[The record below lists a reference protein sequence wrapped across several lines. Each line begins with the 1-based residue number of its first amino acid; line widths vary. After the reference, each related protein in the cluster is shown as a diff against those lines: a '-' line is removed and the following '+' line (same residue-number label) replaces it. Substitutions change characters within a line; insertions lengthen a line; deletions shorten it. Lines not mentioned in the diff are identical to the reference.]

1 MVKTPPILSKV
12 VQVEDNAK
20 KNTKFFSFCMVKFS
34 TTVLAEG
41 QNKPMDMGKRITFA
55 PITYVA
61 AVDEADEDINI
72 TIATLPLTE
81 TNMAEMTSAVISWF
95 ETENA
100 NSEMNMANHDFC
112 ISSRRPDSEWLAAG
126 LQTAGGWMGVMEKLT
141 ARAEKL
147 TARAEKLTAR
157 AEKQKKEQGISGKI
171 PTYPL

>member
-1 MVKTPPILSKV
+1 MGKTPPILSKV

-112 ISSRRPDSEWLAAG
+112 ISSRKLDSEWLAAG
-126 LQTAGGWMGVMEKLT
+126 LQTAGGRMGVVEKLA
-141 ARAEKL
+141 ARM
-147 TARAEKLTAR
+147 
-157 AEKQKKEQGISGKI
+157 EKQKKEQGISGKI

>member
-20 KNTKFFSFCMVKFS
+20 KNTKFFSFCTVKFS
-34 TTVLAEG
+34 TTVSAEG
-41 QNKPMDMGKRITFA
+41 QNKPMDMGKHITFA
-55 PITYVA
+55 PIASVA
-61 AVDEADEDINI
+61 AVDEADGDIST

-81 TNMAEMTSAVISWF
+81 TNLEEMTSAVISRF
-95 ETENA
+95 ETRNA

-112 ISSRRPDSEWLAAG
+112 ISSRRPDSKWLAAG
-126 LQTAGGWMGVMEKLT
+126 LQTASGWMGVVEKLT
-141 ARAEKL
+141 AWAEKL
-147 TARAEKLTAR
+147 TAQ

>member
-34 TTVLAEG
+34 TTVSAEG

-55 PITYVA
+55 PIASVA
-61 AVDEADEDINI
+61 AINEGVKKLRI
-72 TIATLPLTE
+72 VGATLPLTE
-81 TNMAEMTSAVISWF
+81 TNLAEMTSAVISRF

-126 LQTAGGWMGVMEKLT
+126 LQTASGWMGVV
-141 ARAEKL
+141 
-147 TARAEKLTAR
+147 EKLTAR

>member
-95 ETENA
+95 ETGNA
-100 NSEMNMANHDFC
+100 NSEMNMANHDFR
-112 ISSRRPDSEWLAAG
+112 ISSRRPDSEGLAAG
-126 LQTAGGWMGVMEKLT
+126 LQAAGGWTGIV
-141 ARAEKL
+141 
-147 TARAEKLTAR
+147 EKLTAR

>member
-34 TTVLAEG
+34 TTVSAEG

-55 PITYVA
+55 PIASVA
-61 AVDEADEDINI
+61 AVDEADGDIST

-81 TNMAEMTSAVISWF
+81 TNLAEMTSAVISRF
-95 ETENA
+95 ETRNA

-112 ISSRRPDSEWLAAG
+112 ISSRRLDSEGLAAR
-126 LQTAGGWMGVMEKLT
+126 LQTAGGWTGVVEKLT
-141 ARAEKL
+141 GFV
-147 TARAEKLTAR
+147 EKLTAR

>member
-61 AVDEADEDINI
+61 AIDEADGDICT

-81 TNMAEMTSAVISWF
+81 TNLAEMTSAVISRF
-95 ETENA
+95 ETGNA

-126 LQTAGGWMGVMEKLT
+126 LQTASGWTSAM
-141 ARAEKL
+141 
-147 TARAEKLTAR
+147 EKLTAR